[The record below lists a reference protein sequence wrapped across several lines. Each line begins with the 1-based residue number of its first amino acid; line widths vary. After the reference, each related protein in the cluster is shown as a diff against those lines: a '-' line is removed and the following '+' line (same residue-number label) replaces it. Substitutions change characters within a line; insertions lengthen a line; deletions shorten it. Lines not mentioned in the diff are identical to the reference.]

1 MLRIG
6 LTGGIGSGKS
16 TITKELCEKG
26 LKVVD
31 ADLIARE
38 VLDIYPEIKELIKIN
53 FGEQYFDNQGNL
65 LRRELGELIFND
77 EIKRKELDG
86 IILPF
91 IIKEIFNRLDDLEEV
106 GEKVAFVDAPLLIET
121 NINKMMN
128 YNILVWVDK
137 ETQIKRV
144 MLRDDFSREAAL
156 SRIDSQMDLDEK
168 KEYVDYIV
176 DNSNSIED
184 TKNQLRNLLEE
195 IGEKYE

>member
-16 TITKELCEKG
+16 TITKVLCEKG

-38 VLDIYPEIKELIKIN
+38 VLDTYPEIKKLIKIN
-53 FGEQYFDNQGNL
+53 FGQQYFDDQGNL
-65 LRRELGELIFND
+65 LRRELGELIFNN
-77 EIKRKELDG
+77 ETKRKELDD

-91 IIKEIFNRLDDLEEV
+91 IIKEIFNRLDDLEEL

-144 MLRDDFSREAAL
+144 MLRDDFSRESAL

-168 KEYVDYIV
+168 KKYVDYIV

-184 TKNQLRNLLEE
+184 TKNQLRNLLKE